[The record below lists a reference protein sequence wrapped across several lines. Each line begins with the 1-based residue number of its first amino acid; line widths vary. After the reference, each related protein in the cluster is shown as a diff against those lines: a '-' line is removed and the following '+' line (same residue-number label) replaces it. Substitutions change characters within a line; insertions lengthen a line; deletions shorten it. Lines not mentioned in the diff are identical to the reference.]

1 MHIKVLPTGFT
12 PWPYKVSKYVSGG
25 SETVALGHMVASELA
40 EFKNGR
46 PGRSLREHSV
56 SKVR

>member
-40 EFKNGR
+40 EFKDGR
-46 PGRSLREHSV
+46 RSLREHSV